1 MSNDRSLSGFLAFLD
16 YLGEK
21 GLMNPSTAT
30 TRKASANKIFSI
42 LSDEESK
49 DVLALDLNQVMMR
62 FHNLQG
68 QNYSPGSI
76 QTYQSRVKSSLE
88 DFKAYIDNPLGFKP
102 SVTPKER
109 KPKTSKQ
116 QSDTGEDSRAE
127 KPNKPSQTSAQET
140 GFTNSSILPIP
151 LRADLVVRI
160 QGLPF
165 DLTQAEANKLAAV
178 IKAMALGE

>member
-1 MSNDRSLSGFLAFLD
+1 M
-16 YLGEK
+16 
-21 GLMNPSTAT
+21 
-30 TRKASANKIFSI
+30 
-42 LSDEESK
+42 
-49 DVLALDLNQVMMR
+49 ALDLDEVMVR

-88 DFKAYIDNPLGFKP
+88 DFRSYIENPLGFKP
-102 SVTPKER
+102 SLTGKEKKSKSPKSEKDVQANNAASKDE
-109 KPKTSKQ
+109 KPPHSSSQ
-116 QSDTGEDSRAE
+116 DTGI
-127 KPNKPSQTSAQET
+127 P
-140 GFTNSSILPIP
+140 NSSILPIP

-178 IKAMALGE
+178 IKGDGDGGLKILGPRPKRGRF